1 MNADLSIVAP
11 VYNEGENICRLLDD
25 IEAKV
30 GSLLNEVALVY
41 DFEEDNTLPAVRQAA
56 GRYSFPI
63 RLVRNAWGRG
73 ALGAIR
79 TGFKEAQ
86 GPLVLVC
93 MADLSDDLARRA
105 GDAGADARR
114 RDLVCGSRYMR
125 GGRQRGGPLLKQTLS
140 RLAGVS
146 LHYLAGIPTHDVTN
160 SFKMYRK
167 QLLDGLTIESTGGFE
182 IGMEIVVKT
191 FASGGKISEVPSTWT
206 DRSAGVSRFRMWKWL
221 PKYLRWYGFALK
233 SRFRAGRRPAAPA
246 DSGLSP
252 RAN

>member
-41 DFEEDNTLPAVRQAA
+41 YFEEDNTLPAVRQAA

-93 MADLSDDLARRA
+93 MADLSDDLRA
-105 GDAGADARR
+105 VPAMLERMHEGA
-114 RDLVCGSRYMR
+114 DLVCGSRYMR
-125 GGRQRGGPLLKQTLS
+125 GGRQRGGPLLKRTLS

-167 QLLDGLTIESTGGFE
+167 ELLDGLTIESTGGFE

-191 FASGGKISEVPSTWT
+191 FASGGKVSEVPSTWT

-233 SRFRAGRRPAAPA
+233 SRFRPGRRPAAPA
-246 DSGLSP
+246 DSGLAP